1 MNNNIIF
8 LIIIFLFSL
17 LLSSY
22 SSYSS
27 YSSIPVTEG
36 FESYNT
42 CIEQGYP
49 MDFCMETPIQSKIDN
64 EYSSS
69 TDGYFGSWQM
79 IEGSD
84 LLLHKI
90 NKPYQSKPFD
100 EYSNRFFASGKIEN

>member
-17 LLSSY
+17 LLSLY

-27 YSSIPVTEG
+27 VSVTEG

-64 EYSSS
+64 GYSSC
-69 TDGYFGSWQM
+69 TDGDYGSWEM